1 MTDPEG
7 VPAMETDPQDTAEIY
22 DETHLDDEGEGDA
35 LLDELD
41 DVYDATRGDGALPHP
56 SRLTPHENRAEDSR
70 RALEAEADNLLGQS
84 IETPDTDTDDSPVAE
99 SEIELVYTGLMRNQR
114 GAQGSAAHWEARR
127 LSDQDIDALGYGAND
142 QNPTKEE

>member
-35 LLDELD
+35 LLDELE
-41 DVYDATRGDGALPHP
+41 DVYDATRGDGSLPHL
-56 SRLTPHENRAEDSR
+56 SRLTPHEGRAEDAR
-70 RALEAEADNLLGQS
+70 RALEAEADNLLGQRT
-84 IETPDTDTDDSPVAE
+84 EADADDDPAVAD

-127 LSDQDIDALGYGAND
+127 LSDQDISALGYGADNQD
-142 QNPTKEE
+142 QTLED